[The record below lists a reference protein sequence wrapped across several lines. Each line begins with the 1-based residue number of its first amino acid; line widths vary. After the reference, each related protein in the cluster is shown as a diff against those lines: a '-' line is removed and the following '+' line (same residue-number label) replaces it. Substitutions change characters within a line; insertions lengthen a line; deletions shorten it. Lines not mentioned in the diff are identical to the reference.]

1 MKTSWNDIL
10 VVEETPIPLGAV
22 KEHCS
27 RLTLTRKKELTK
39 LSGFLR
45 WAMPLMLFIFVAM
58 RPLALM
64 AQALPIMV
72 IDDASIFEGN
82 SGTKI
87 LKLPV
92 NFVGAQPNTVT
103 GVVSAIPLTGTG
115 FNPATG
121 GSACGGSVD
130 FIPFSNVPFSIP
142 PNTPNGTLSVNITI
156 CGDSVIEP
164 NEQIFVFFSNV
175 AGADCSFEGTCNAVG
190 TILNDDGTPQVR
202 INDISTSTLSG
213 LAKTIAFTV
222 SLNHPSDLATSVH
235 FATRD
240 GTAHAQTTTNI
251 GAYFGTSGTLTIPPN
266 ALSGTI
272 SVTITGHG
280 SGTFFMD
287 LSSPVNGNIVD
298 GTGQATIK
306 ITTLTVGTF
315 DVSPANAVLQS
326 GEKVDYTVVW
336 TVPDGEVWRDLK
348 NIQFRLRQGSKV
360 PFWLKWDETTNTFSA
375 CTGVG
380 RNSNGNTNETAEE
393 LASHAICTAGES
405 PGSHALLETEFGQL
419 DLAETSV
426 AGSGLTGQTVTLNL
440 AIIPGA
446 EARGQFDVEL
456 AASDDFGRQ
465 DKFTEASELLVVPEQ
480 RPIGVNHQ

>member
-1 MKTSWNDIL
+1 MKTSQDDII
-10 VVEETPIPLGAV
+10 VVEEMRVAPGAV
-22 KEHCS
+22 KERCP
-27 RLTLTRKKELTK
+27 RPTLAQKKDLTSLN
-39 LSGFLR
+39 GFLR
-45 WAMPLMLFIFVAM
+45 WAILMMLFIFVAL

-92 NFVGAQPNTVT
+92 SFVGAQPNAVT

-121 GSACGGSVD
+121 GAACGGSVD
-130 FIPFSNVPFSIP
+130 FIQFSNVPFNIP
-142 PNTPNGTLSVNITI
+142 ANTPNGTLSVNITI
-156 CGDSVIEP
+156 CGDNVIEP

-175 AGADCSFEGTCNAVG
+175 SGADCSFEGTCNAVA
-190 TILNDDGTPQVR
+190 TILNDDGTPAVS

-213 LAKTIAFTV
+213 LAKTTAFTV
-222 SLNHPSDLATSVH
+222 SLNHPSDIATSVH

-251 GAYFGTSGTLTIPPN
+251 GAYQATSGTLTIQPN

-287 LSSPVNGNIVD
+287 LSNPVNGNIVD

-306 ITTLTVGTF
+306 ITTLTVGSF
-315 DVSPANAVLQS
+315 DVSPANAVLRS
-326 GEKVDYTVVW
+326 GEKVNYTVLW

-360 PFWLKWDETTNTFSA
+360 PFWLKWDETTNTFSV
-375 CTGVG
+375 CTSGG
-380 RNSNGNTNETAEE
+380 RNSNGNANETAEE

-405 PGSHALLETEFGQL
+405 PGSHASLETEFGQL
-419 DLAETSV
+419 DLAESSV
-426 AGSGLTGQTVTLNL
+426 VGSGLTGQTVTLNL
-440 AIIPGA
+440 AIIPGP
-446 EARGQFDVEL
+446 EARGQYDVEL

-465 DKFTEASELLVVPEQ
+465 DKFTGASELLVVPEQ
-480 RPIGVNHQ
+480 RPIEGNH